1 MPHREDM
8 RKVLFLLLV
17 ACRPPST
24 PSHLESAAVIHAT
37 DHETN
42 LGAIDT
48 QFAGAMLASYHQRA
62 KEAVAPLSL
71 TPTDGSELALTAL
84 KADVTI
90 EGPLA
95 HTELHMT
102 FHNTESRQREG
113 RFQITLPPEAAIGRF
128 AMLVDGAWREARVVA
143 RGRGQQMF
151 ESYLKKR
158 VDPAL
163 LEQDH
168 GNGFS
173 ARVFPIPANGNK
185 EIIIAYDHRISE
197 VEPYQLALR
206 GLPKT
211 KRLTINIAKD
221 GNATTRNLDNEVPDD
236 VIVPTERGDQAVVAG
251 DAFVARVDL
260 AASAAKVPLDHVII
274 LVDTSASRA
283 PIMGRQTEVLEQL
296 IANLPDHAQI
306 TVVAFD
312 QGVTEL
318 YRGAARDA
326 GEVGAALQR
335 HGALGAS
342 DLGGALAMAAASGA
356 PRVIVIGDGTPT
368 LGEHR
373 ADELAKL
380 MTRVERVD
388 AVQVG
393 QTIDRAM
400 LAPIVA
406 AGMKPGAILD
416 ARELHHVVRG
426 LETAVADDQPITV
439 PGALQTW
446 PATTHGLAPGE
457 PAFVVGRRIAGHTN
471 DALDVRI
478 GAYTAHVAPSHAK
491 AEHVDRAV
499 AMARVAVLGEKLGKA
514 SDAER
519 PALQHELEK
528 LGVDNNLVTAA
539 TSLIVLESDA
549 EEQRQFGPAQPPQ
562 PSQPA
567 PVAQSTKETDSGGGE
582 VIRITD
588 TAPII
593 DQTST
598 TQGIT
603 LDQDYTKNIP
613 VGRTFGA
620 ALGAATG
627 APGSLSGSSSLENT
641 YVIEH
646 GVSMSLGAA
655 EPEWIVDQMTRSAMD
670 DKAARE
676 AAEHPA
682 PQHAYEPPQR
692 SYEPPPE
699 MEQHY
704 AVPYVGPMAQI
715 MASIAHAD
723 RATALTVASK
733 WQLEN
738 PGDVAALI
746 GLGEALEAR
755 GSLILAER
763 AYSSIIDLYP
773 DRTELVRAAGER
785 LDRIPGARS
794 LAIDAYRRAIRERPD
809 QLSTYRL
816 LAYDLMLDHEVEA
829 LQVIDKAMQQRIL
842 HPGIRRIL
850 DDDKAIMTSY
860 LLAHTPKDK
869 AKIEQYGSAN
879 TPSIRFILSW
889 ETDGNDVDL
898 HTRDRLGNH
907 AWYGNLGM
915 RSGGMLLEDVTD
927 GYGPEMFTVNQP
939 EAFPYKIGVH
949 YYARG
954 PEGVGL
960 GSVQIIRND
969 GRGNVTVE
977 DRPFMIQNDHAY
989 VDLGTVEK

>member
-1 MPHREDM
+1 M

-17 ACRPPST
+17 ACRAPSST
-24 PSHLESAAVIHAT
+24 PSHLESEAVTRAT

-48 QFAGAMLASYHQRA
+48 QFAGALLASYHLRA

-71 TPTDGSELALTAL
+71 TPTDGSELALTGL
-84 KADVTI
+84 KADITI

-102 FHNTESRQREG
+102 FHNTEARQREG
-113 RFQITLPPEAAIGRF
+113 RFQITLPSGAAIGRF
-128 AMLVDGAWREARVVA
+128 AMLVGGDWREARVVA
-143 RGRGQQMF
+143 RARGQQMF

-173 ARVFPIPANGNK
+173 ARVFPIPANGDK

-211 KRLTINIAKD
+211 KRLTISIAKN
-221 GNATTRNLDNEVPDD
+221 GNTTTRKLDNEVPDD
-236 VIVPTERGDQAVVAG
+236 VIVPTERGDEAVAAG
-251 DAFVARVDL
+251 DGFVARVDL
-260 AASAAKVPLDHVII
+260 AASAAKAPLDHVMI

-283 PIMGRQTEVLEQL
+283 AIMGRQTEVLEQL
-296 IANLPDHAQI
+296 LANFPDNAQV

-326 GEVGAALQR
+326 RHVGTALQR

-373 ADELAKL
+373 ADVLAKL

-393 QTIDRAM
+393 QTIDRAV

-426 LETAVADDQPITV
+426 LETAVGDDQPITV

-457 PAFVVGRRIAGHTN
+457 PAFVVGRRAPGHTL
-471 DALDVRI
+471 DAFDVRV
-478 GAYTAHVAPSHAK
+478 GAYTAHVAPIRAK
-491 AEHVDRAV
+491 PEHVDRAV

-514 SDAER
+514 NDAER
-519 PALQHELEK
+519 PALQQELEK

-549 EEQRQFGPAQPPQ
+549 EEIRQFGSAQPKQ
-562 PSQPA
+562 PPKPA
-567 PVAQSTKETDSGGGE
+567 PVVQADSTKETASGGE

-593 DQTST
+593 DPTST

-603 LDQDYTKNIP
+603 IDKNYMKNIP
-613 VGRTFGA
+613 VPGRTFEASLGGA
-620 ALGAATG
+620 EFFGA
-627 APGSLSGSSSLENT
+627 SSLGNT
-641 YVIEH
+641 YVVEH
-646 GVSMSLGAA
+646 GDTMSLIDA
-655 EPEWIVDQMTRSAMD
+655 EPAWIVEQMTRSAMEE
-670 DKAARE
+670 KATRE
-676 AAEHPA
+676 P
-682 PQHAYEPPQR
+682 EPVAPQR
-692 SYEPPPE
+692 SYELPPPE
-699 MEQHY
+699 TERHY
-704 AVPYVGPMAQI
+704 EPPYTGPMAQI
-715 MASIAHAD
+715 MTSLAHAD
-723 RATALTVASK
+723 RAQALEVASK
-733 WQLEN
+733 WQLDN

-763 AYSSIIDLYP
+763 AYGSIIDLYP

-794 LAIDAYRRAIRERPD
+794 IAIDAYRRAIRERPD

-816 LAYDLMLDHEVEA
+816 LAYDLMLDNKVEA
-829 LQVIDKAMQQRIL
+829 LQVIDKAMQQPIV
-842 HPGIRRIL
+842 HWSVHTIL
-850 DDDKAIMTSY
+850 DEDEAIMTSY
-860 LLAHTPKDK
+860 LLAHLPKEEVETFK
-869 AKIEQYGSAN
+869 HKHTIAT

-898 HTRDRLGNH
+898 HTRDRFGNH
-907 AWYGNLGM
+907 SWYGDLGM
-915 RSGGMLLEDVTD
+915 RSGGTLLEDVRD
-927 GYGPEMFTVNQP
+927 GYGPEMFSVVQP
-939 EAFPYKIGVH
+939 DAFPYKIGVH

-969 GRGNVTVE
+969 GHGNVTVE
-977 DRPFMIQNDHAY
+977 DRPFVIQNDQAY
-989 VDLGTVEK
+989 VDLGTVAK

>member
-1 MPHREDM
+1 M

-17 ACRPPST
+17 ACRAPAT
-24 PSHLESAAVIHAT
+24 PSHLEVIRAT

-42 LGAIDT
+42 LGAIDS

-84 KADVTI
+84 KADITI

-102 FHNTESRQREG
+102 FHNTEGRQREG
-113 RFQITLPPEAAIGRF
+113 RFQITLPPQAAIGRF

-143 RGRGQQMF
+143 RARGQQMF
-151 ESYLKKR
+151 ESYLHKR

-173 ARVFPIPANGNK
+173 ARVFPIPANGDK

-197 VEPYQLALR
+197 LEPYQLALR

-211 KRLTINIAKD
+211 QRLAIHVANNGAT
-221 GNATTRNLDNEVPDD
+221 TTRNLDNEVPDD
-236 VIVPTERGDQAVVAG
+236 VIVPTAPGNEAVAAG
-251 DAFVARVDL
+251 ELFVARVDL
-260 AASAAKVPLDHVII
+260 AASAAKAPLDRVVI

-283 PIMGRQTEVLEQL
+283 PIMGRQADVLQQL
-296 IANLPDHAQI
+296 VANLPDDAHV
-306 TVVAFD
+306 TVAAFD

-326 GEVGAALQR
+326 GAVGTSLQR

-356 PRVIVIGDGTPT
+356 ARVILIGDGTPT

-373 ADELAKL
+373 AGELAKL

-406 AGMKPGAILD
+406 AGIKPGAILD

-426 LETAVADDQPITV
+426 LETAVAEEQLITV

-446 PATTHGLAPGE
+446 PATTQGLAPGE
-457 PAFVVGRRIAGHTN
+457 PAFVVGRRAPGHTL

-478 GAYTAHVAPSHAK
+478 GAHSAHVAPIRADPQHL
-491 AEHVDRAV
+491 DRAV
-499 AMARVAVLGEKLGKA
+499 AMGRVAELQTKLGKA

-519 PALQHELEK
+519 PALQKELEQ
-528 LGVDNNLVTAA
+528 LGIDHDLVTAE

-549 EEQRQFGPAQPPQ
+549 EETRQFGPRPQ
-562 PSQPA
+562 Q
-567 PVAQSTKETDSGGGE
+567 PVAQAQPSKTVGEGE
-582 VIRITD
+582 VIRISD
-588 TAPII
+588 TAPVI
-593 DQTST
+593 DPGSTS
-598 TQGIT
+598 QGIT
-603 LDQDYTKNIP
+603 IDKEYIQNVP
-613 VGRTFGA
+613 VPGRTFEGV
-620 ALGAATG
+620 LGAA
-627 APGSLSGSSSLENT
+627 SGSQSDAFHGGTSLENK
-641 YVIEH
+641 YIVEH
-646 GVSMSLGAA
+646 GDTMSLGDA
-655 EPEWIVDQMTRSAMD
+655 EPAWIVDHMTRAAMEE
-670 DKAARE
+670 KAERE
-676 AAEHPA
+676 PVAQPA
-682 PQHAYEPPQR
+682 YV
-692 SYEPPPE
+692 PPPE
-699 MEQHY
+699 PEQHY
-704 AVPYVGPMAQI
+704 ESPYTGPMAQI
-715 MASIAHAD
+715 MTSLAHAD
-723 RATALTVASK
+723 RAKALEIASK
-733 WQLEN
+733 WQLDN
-738 PGDVAALI
+738 PGEVAALI

-763 AYSSIIDLYP
+763 AYTSIIDLYP

-816 LAYDLMLDHEVEA
+816 LAYDLMLDNKLEA
-829 LQVIDKAMQQRIL
+829 LQLIDQAMQQPVVHWSVRTIL
-842 HPGIRRIL
+842 EQDRSIMAAHLLPHDPGA
-850 DDDKAIMTSY
+850 D
-860 LLAHTPKDK
+860 HTP
-869 AKIEQYGSAN
+869 SV
-879 TPSIRFILSW
+879 RFILSW

-898 HTRDRLGNH
+898 HTRDRLGDH
-907 AWYGNLGM
+907 AWYGNLAM
-915 RSGGMLLEDVTD
+915 HSGGTLLEDVRD
-927 GYGPEMFTVNQP
+927 GYGPEMFSVEHP
-939 EAFPYKIGVH
+939 DAFPYKIGVH

-969 GRGNVTVE
+969 GHGNVTVE
-977 DRPFMIQNDHAY
+977 DRPFMIQSDQAY
-989 VDLGTVEK
+989 VDLGTVAK

>member
-1 MPHREDM
+1 
-8 RKVLFLLLV
+8 
-17 ACRPPST
+17 
-24 PSHLESAAVIHAT
+24 
-37 DHETN
+37 
-42 LGAIDT
+42 
-48 QFAGAMLASYHQRA
+48 
-62 KEAVAPLSL
+62 
-71 TPTDGSELALTAL
+71 
-84 KADVTI
+84 
-90 EGPLA
+90 
-95 HTELHMT
+95 
-102 FHNTESRQREG
+102 
-113 RFQITLPPEAAIGRF
+113 
-128 AMLVDGAWREARVVA
+128 
-143 RGRGQQMF
+143 
-151 ESYLKKR
+151 
-158 VDPAL
+158 
-163 LEQDH
+163 
-168 GNGFS
+168 
-173 ARVFPIPANGNK
+173 
-185 EIIIAYDHRISE
+185 
-197 VEPYQLALR
+197 
-206 GLPKT
+206 
-211 KRLTINIAKD
+211 
-221 GNATTRNLDNEVPDD
+221 
-236 VIVPTERGDQAVVAG
+236 
-251 DAFVARVDL
+251 
-260 AASAAKVPLDHVII
+260 
-274 LVDTSASRA
+274 
-283 PIMGRQTEVLEQL
+283 VLEQL

-373 ADELAKL
+373 ADVLAKL

-406 AGMKPGAILD
+406 AGIKPGAILD

-426 LETAVADDQPITV
+426 LEIAVAEDQPITV

-457 PAFVVGRRIAGHTN
+457 PAFIVGRRAAGHTN
-471 DALDVRI
+471 DALDVRV
-478 GAYTAHVAPSHAK
+478 GAYTAHVAPGHAK
-491 AEHVDRAV
+491 LEHVDRAV
-499 AMARVAVLGEKLGKA
+499 AMARVAVLGERLGKA

-519 PALQHELEK
+519 PALQQQLEK

-549 EEQRQFGPAQPPQ
+549 EEQRQFGSAKPTQPPPQ
-562 PSQPA
+562 PP
-567 PVAQSTKETDSGGGE
+567 PVAQVQSTKDTVGEGE

-588 TAPII
+588 TAPTI
-593 DQTST
+593 DPTST
-598 TQGIT
+598 SQGIT
-603 LDQDYTKNIP
+603 IDKNYLRNIP
-613 VGRTFGA
+613 VPGRTFEA

-627 APGSLSGSSSLENT
+627 SQGDAFFGATSLENT
-641 YVIEH
+641 YIVEH
-646 GVSMSLGAA
+646 GDTMSIMAA
-655 EPEWIVDQMTRSAMD
+655 EPTWIVEHMTESAMAE
-670 DKAARE
+670 KALREEAEQSAARRV
-676 AAEHPA
+676 
-682 PQHAYEPPQR
+682 QR
-692 SYEPPPE
+692 SYEPPPAE
-699 MEQHY
+699 VEQHY
-704 AVPYVGPMAQI
+704 EPPYVGPLAEI
-715 MASIAHAD
+715 MTSLAHAD
-723 RATALTVASK
+723 RSKALEVASK
-733 WQLEN
+733 WQLEK
-738 PGDVAALI
+738 PGEVAALI

-763 AYSSIIDLYP
+763 AYGSIIDLYP

-785 LDRIPGARS
+785 LDRIPGARA

-816 LAYDLMLDHEVEA
+816 LAYDLMLDNNVEA
-829 LQVIDKAMQQRIL
+829 LQVIDKAMKQTIVHWSVQT
-842 HPGIRRIL
+842 IL
-850 DDDKAIMTSY
+850 DEDDAIMTSY
-860 LLAHTPKDK
+860 LLAHVPKDK
-869 AKIEQYGSAN
+869 AEILKHKHRAAT

-898 HTRDRLGNH
+898 HTRDRVGNH
-907 AWYGNLGM
+907 SWYGSLGM
-915 RSGGMLLEDVTD
+915 RSGGALLEDVRD
-927 GYGPEMFTVNQP
+927 GYGPEMFSVEHP

-969 GRGNVTVE
+969 GHGKVTVE
-977 DRPFMIQNDHAY
+977 DRPFVIQNDQAY

>member
-1 MPHREDM
+1 M
-8 RKVLFLLLV
+8 LFLLLV
-17 ACRPPST
+17 ACQAPSRPP
-24 PSHLESAAVIHAT
+24 HLESAAVVLAT

-42 LGAIDT
+42 LGAIDS

-84 KADVTI
+84 KANITI

-95 HTELHMT
+95 HTELHLT
-102 FHNTESRQREG
+102 FHNTEARQREG

-128 AMLVDGAWREARVVA
+128 AMLVDGTWREARVVD
-143 RGRGQQMF
+143 RSRGQQMF
-151 ESYLKKR
+151 ESYLHKR

-173 ARVFPIPANGNK
+173 ARVFPIPASGDK

-211 KRLTINIAKD
+211 QRLAIHIANN
-221 GNATTRNLDNEVPDD
+221 GSATSRTLDNEVPDD
-236 VIVPTERGDQAVVAG
+236 VIVRTEPGNEAVAAG
-251 DAFVARVDL
+251 DLFVARVDR
-260 AASAAKVPLDHVII
+260 AASAAKAPLDRAVI

-296 IANLPDHAQI
+296 LANFPDDAQV

-326 GEVGAALQR
+326 GGVGEALQR

-342 DLGGALAMAAASGA
+342 DLGGALAMAAGSGA

-373 ADELAKL
+373 ADVLAKL
-380 MTRVERVD
+380 MTQVERVD

-393 QTIDRAM
+393 QTIDREM

-406 AGMKPGAILD
+406 AGRQPGAILD

-426 LETAVADDQPITV
+426 LETAVGDDQPITV

-446 PATTHGLAPGE
+446 PATTHGLAPGA
-457 PAFVVGRRIAGHTN
+457 PAFVVGRRTPGHT
-471 DALDVRI
+471 LDPIEVRI
-478 GAYTAHVAPSHAK
+478 GGNAARVAPIRAEL
-491 AEHVDRAV
+491 EHVDRAV
-499 AMARVAVLGEKLGKA
+499 AMVRVVVLGEQLGTA

-519 PALQHELEK
+519 PALTKELEQ
-528 LGVDNNLVTAA
+528 LGVEHNLVTAA

-549 EEQRQFGPAQPPQ
+549 EEERQFGSAPQ
-562 PSQPA
+562 
-567 PVAQSTKETDSGGGE
+567 PVAQTGSTKGPVVGGE
-582 VIRITD
+582 VIRITA
-588 TAPII
+588 TAPTI
-593 DQTST
+593 DPTST
-598 TQGIT
+598 SQGIT
-603 LDQDYTKNIP
+603 IDKNYLRNIP
-613 VGRTFGA
+613 VPGRTFES
-620 ALGAATG
+620 ALGASQGGAFFGAT
-627 APGSLSGSSSLENT
+627 SVENT
-641 YVIEH
+641 YIVEH
-646 GVSMSLGAA
+646 GDTMSLLDA
-655 EPEWIVDQMTRSAMD
+655 EPTWIVEHMTRAAMD
-670 DKAARE
+670 EKAARE
-676 AAEHPA
+676 PVEPPA
-682 PQHAYEPPQR
+682 PQR
-692 SYEPPPE
+692 SYEAPE
-699 MEQHY
+699 PEPDQHY
-704 AVPYVGPMAQI
+704 QPPYTGPMAQI
-715 MASIAHAD
+715 MTSLARAD
-723 RATALTVASK
+723 RPAALEVASK
-733 WQLEN
+733 WQLAN

-773 DRTELVRAAGER
+773 NRTELVRAAGER

-809 QLSTYRL
+809 QASTYRL
-816 LAYDLMLDHEVEA
+816 LAYDLMLDNQIEA
-829 LQVIDKAMQQRIL
+829 LQVIDKAMQQPIL
-842 HPGIRRIL
+842 HQSVRTIL
-850 DDDKAIMTSY
+850 DQDHAIMASY
-860 LLAHTPKDK
+860 LLAHVPSDK
-869 AKIEQYGSAN
+869 AAILESKLRVDN

-907 AWYGNLGM
+907 AWYGNLDM
-915 RSGGMLLEDVTD
+915 RSGGALLEDVRD
-927 GYGPEMFTVNQP
+927 GYGPEMFLVDHP
-939 EAFPYKIGVH
+939 DAFPYKLGVH

-954 PEGVGL
+954 PEGVGI
-960 GSVQIIRND
+960 GSVQIIRTD
-969 GRGNVTVE
+969 GHGNVTVE
-977 DRPFMIQNDHAY
+977 DRPFVIQNDQAY
-989 VDLGTVEK
+989 VELGTVVR

>member
-1 MPHREDM
+1 M

-17 ACRPPST
+17 ACRAPSL
-24 PSHLESAAVIHAT
+24 PQHLEVIRET

-42 LGAIDT
+42 LGAIDS
-48 QFAGAMLASYHQRA
+48 QFAGAMLAAYHQRA

-84 KADVTI
+84 KADITI

-102 FHNTESRQREG
+102 FHNTEARQREG

-128 AMLVDGAWREARVVA
+128 AMLVGGEWREARVVA
-143 RGRGQQMF
+143 RARGQQMF

-173 ARVFPIPANGNK
+173 ARVFPIPANGDK
-185 EIIIAYDHRISE
+185 EIIIAYDHRVSE

-211 KRLTINIAKD
+211 KRLAIQVANN
-221 GNATTRNLDNEVPDD
+221 GNTTTRNLDNEVPDD
-236 VIVPTERGDQAVVAG
+236 VIVPTGRGNEAVAAG
-251 DAFVARVDL
+251 DRFVARVDL
-260 AASAAKVPLDHVII
+260 AASAAKAPLDHVVI

-283 PIMGRQTEVLEQL
+283 SIMGRQADVLEQL
-296 IANLPDHAQI
+296 LANFPDDAQV
-306 TVVAFD
+306 TVAAFD

-326 GEVGAALQR
+326 GGVGTSLQR

-342 DLGGALAMAAASGA
+342 DLGGALAMAAVSGA
-356 PRVIVIGDGTPT
+356 TRVIVIGDGTPT

-373 ADELAKL
+373 ADVLAKL
-380 MTRVERVD
+380 MTGVERVD

-393 QTIDRAM
+393 QTIDREM

-406 AGMKPGAILD
+406 AGRKPGAILD

-426 LETAVADDQPITV
+426 LETAVGDDQPISV

-457 PAFVVGRRIAGHTN
+457 PAFVVGRRAPGHTL
-471 DALDVRI
+471 DALDVRV
-478 GAYTAHVAPSHAK
+478 GALTAHVAPIRA
-491 AEHVDRAV
+491 AQEHVDRAV
-499 AMARVAVLGEKLGKA
+499 AMGHVAELRTKLGKA

-519 PALQHELEK
+519 PALQKELEQ
-528 LGVDNNLVTAA
+528 LGVENNLVTTE

-549 EEQRQFGPAQPPQ
+549 EEARQFGPRPQ
-562 PSQPA
+562 P
-567 PVAQSTKETDSGGGE
+567 PVAQVAPSTKDTAGGGE

-588 TAPII
+588 RAPTI
-593 DQTST
+593 DPTST
-598 TQGIT
+598 SQGIT
-603 LDQDYTKNIP
+603 IDKNYITNIP
-613 VGRTFGA
+613 VPGRTFEGV
-620 ALGAATG
+620 LGAATG
-627 APGSLSGSSSLENT
+627 SQGDAFHGATSLENK
-641 YVIEH
+641 YIVEH
-646 GVSMSLGAA
+646 GDTMSLDDA
-655 EPEWIVDQMTRSAMD
+655 EPAWIVDQMTRAAMEE
-670 DKAARE
+670 KAARE
-676 AAEHPA
+676 REEHPT
-682 PQHAYEPPQR
+682 YV
-692 SYEPPPE
+692 PPPE
-699 MEQHY
+699 PEQHY
-704 AVPYVGPMAQI
+704 QAPYIGPMAQI
-715 MASIAHAD
+715 MTSLAHAD
-723 RATALTVASK
+723 RSKALEIASK
-733 WQLEN
+733 WQLDN
-738 PGDVAALI
+738 PGEVAALI

-755 GSLILAER
+755 GSLTLAER

-809 QLSTYRL
+809 QVSTYRL
-816 LAYDLMLDHEVEA
+816 LAYDLMLDNNVEA
-829 LQVIDKAMQQRIL
+829 LQVIDKAMQQPTP
-842 HPGIRRIL
+842 HWSARRIL
-850 DDDKAIMTSY
+850 EEDSSIMTSY
-860 LLAHTPKDK
+860 LLAHVPTAK
-869 AKIEQYGSAN
+869 AEILQHKHGVAN

-898 HTRDRLGNH
+898 HTRDRSGDH

-915 RSGGMLLEDVTD
+915 HSGGTLLEDVVD
-927 GYGPEMFTVNQP
+927 GYGPEMFSVDQP
-939 EAFPYKIGVH
+939 DAFPYKLGVH

-960 GSVQIIRND
+960 GSVQIIRTD
-969 GRGNVTVE
+969 GHGNVTVE
-977 DRPFMIQNDHAY
+977 DRPFVIQNDQAY
-989 VDLGTVEK
+989 VDLGTVAK